1 MAEGGDFGYDDPD
14 LDYQIDHD
22 DDDDDNQ
29 EVNRTQPFQPGAAST
44 PYHGGEQHEM
54 QTMIDEQEGLPGTS
68 YEETPILGAQD
79 QIQRSWDSLTRLFP
93 RASATN
99 LETSYSKTGRLQV
112 KMAGTGKKSY
122 TLFTRDNN
130 TGRDQLNPKLTKEI
144 KSSLGN
150 SAQQILEQDQ
160 NSLKAQRQRLAEVEN
175 QERVA
180 QELAAERAQEIAVK
194 SRQIAE
200 EIQNL
205 AKKFERARVRIAAIQ
220 EEEQGAN
227 LENEAEM
234 NRQKQLLKNYESG
247 LEEKKKELADL
258 EKKIKR
264 EIKKTSKREK
274 KNTSNNSRN

>member
-22 DDDDDNQ
+22 DDDDGNQ
-29 EVNRTQPFQPGAAST
+29 EVNRTQPFQPGVAST
-44 PYHGGEQHEM
+44 PYHGGEHHEM
-54 QTMIDEQEGLPGTS
+54 QTMIDEQEGLPDTS
-68 YEETPILGAQD
+68 YKETPLLGAQD

-112 KMAGTGKKSY
+112 KMAGFGKKSY
-122 TLFTRDNN
+122 PLLTRDNN
-130 TGRDQLNPKLTKEI
+130 TGRDQLNPALTKEI

-180 QELAAERAQEIAVK
+180 QELAGKRAQEIAVK
-194 SRQIAE
+194 RGQIAE

-205 AKKFERARVRIAAIQ
+205 AQKIERTQARIDAMK
-220 EEEQGAN
+220 EEQGTN
-227 LENEAEM
+227 LENEAEL

-247 LEEKKKELADL
+247 LEEKKKR
-258 EKKIKR
+258 I
-264 EIKKTSKREK
+264 
-274 KNTSNNSRN
+274 SRP

>member
-54 QTMIDEQEGLPGTS
+54 QTMIDEQEGLPDTS
-68 YEETPILGAQD
+68 YEKTPLFGAQQ
-79 QIQRSWDSLTRLFP
+79 QIRESWDSLTRLFP
-93 RASATN
+93 RASATD

-112 KMAGTGKKSY
+112 KMAGIGKKSY

-180 QELAAERAQEIAVK
+180 QELAAERAKEIAVK
-194 SRQIAE
+194 RGQMAE

-205 AKKFERARVRIAAIQ
+205 AQKIEIARARIAAIQ

-234 NRQKQLLKNYESG
+234 NRQKKLLKNYESD
-247 LEEKKKELADL
+247 LEEKKK
-258 EKKIKR
+258 
-264 EIKKTSKREK
+264 
-274 KNTSNNSRN
+274 N